1 MGDKP
6 TPEQSVPGFPHRVLD
21 RLTAMKLL
29 VGSLRGYLVHE
40 PLSAEKIE
48 ECLAQ
53 IEQEI
58 DATATLA
65 QDVQAKESSSV

>member
-1 MGDKP
+1 MADHPVSETGD
-6 TPEQSVPGFPHRVLD
+6 VGFPHRVLD

-29 VGSLRGYLVHE
+29 VGSLRGYLTDD
-40 PLSAEKIE
+40 PLSPEKIE
-48 ECLAQ
+48 THLTQ

-65 QDVQAKESSSV
+65 QDVQAKESRSA